1 MASTARGVDAIS
13 LPAAPGTGRRRRA
26 PLSWARLA
34 ASRIGRD
41 RYTIYT
47 WALAPIAMAVALV
60 SSLPGDLAAVLA
72 LTGICGGLQVM
83 LGLVPGH
90 ARGLSP
96 SAWSFLRM
104 AVALLYVAGLSS
116 VVGGPSRPLLALY
129 IPVVIAAAT
138 LGRLPAVLVGT
149 AAALIYVA
157 PHLSHLGDTSA
168 VGLRGIALAGVGLL
182 AAVGVSRLMMAVDQ
196 ASRRLR
202 SAMISERRRSR
213 QIAGLEAVSHVLVAN
228 GSGEDALDRVLGVIA
243 AQFRYHFVTV
253 YVHEDAH
260 LRLAA
265 QRGYDAPPESLD
277 GSHGVVGRV
286 MRTRELAFVP
296 DVAGDPDYSA
306 VFSEVVSE
314 ICAPLIVDG
323 ELLGVLNVEARSTL
337 DRADRDVVAT
347 IADRIATVLALGRDR
362 KALAERASV
371 LNALNEFNRLV
382 SGELELGRLSAAM
395 IDGVGRVVAA
405 DMVTLAVLDRETG
418 RYVLRAST
426 DADPSQL
433 GAVIEAG
440 EGLAGRAIR
449 DRVVVFDDAHANDSR
464 PAVSEELAAP
474 LSLSGV
480 GIPLLRDGVVVGAI
494 SVARR
499 TPAAAF
505 RPIEIEAM
513 ELLAGQAGLVVANA
527 FLHAEVEEL
536 AVRDPLT
543 GLYNRRHFDEAL
555 SRAIARWHRPT
566 GDERK
571 PIAAIMFD
579 LDHFGQFNKSYGHQ
593 TGDQVLKTF
602 AAVLR
607 ERFRAS
613 DLVARFGGEEFVV
626 ILENATRDDAVRLAE
641 EVRARLAQQQIFSD
655 DGERLAVT
663 VSAGCTQLDDE
674 HPTREQLLRTADVAL
689 FMAKRAGRD
698 RVVAA

>member
-13 LPAAPGTGRRRRA
+13 LPAAPLQGRQWRA
-26 PLSWARLA
+26 PLSWNRLA

-41 RYTIYT
+41 RYTVYT

-60 SSLPGDLAAVLA
+60 SGLPGDPGAVLA

-83 LGLVPGH
+83 LGLVPSH

-96 SAWSFLRM
+96 SGWSFLRM

-116 VVGGPSRPLLALY
+116 VVGGPSHPLLALY

-138 LGRLPAVLVGT
+138 LGRLPAVLFGT

-157 PHLSHLGDTSA
+157 PHLSHLADTSA

-182 AAVGVSRLMMAVDQ
+182 AAVGVSRLVRAVEQ

-213 QIAGLEAVSHVLVAN
+213 QIAGLEAVSHVLVTN
-228 GSGEDALDRVLGVIA
+228 GSGEDTLDRALGVIA
-243 AQFRYHFVTV
+243 AQFHYHFVTV

-260 LRLAA
+260 LRLVG
-265 QRGYDAPPESLD
+265 QRGYDAPPALLD

-362 KALAERASV
+362 QALAERASV
-371 LNALNEFNRLV
+371 LHALNEFNSLV

-395 IDGVGRVVAA
+395 IDGLGRVVAA
-405 DMVTLAVLDRETG
+405 DIVTLAVLDRETG

-426 DADPSQL
+426 DPDPSQL
-433 GAVIEAG
+433 GAVIGAG
-440 EGLAGRAIR
+440 EGLVGRAIR
-449 DRVVVFDDAHANDSR
+449 DRVVVFDDAHADGSR
-464 PAVSEELAAP
+464 PAFQDMDAQLT
-474 LSLSGV
+474 LSGV
-480 GIPLLRDGVVVGAI
+480 GIPLVRDGVVVGAI
-494 SVARR
+494 SMARR

-513 ELLAGQAGLVVANA
+513 ELLAGQAALVVANA

-555 SRAIARWHRPT
+555 SRTIARWHRPA
-566 GDERK
+566 GKERK

-626 ILENATRDDAVRLAE
+626 ILEDATRDDAVRLAE

-655 DGERLAVT
+655 GGERLTVT